1 MDKNWNIGIMEFW
14 NIGFKT
20 EKKFLPNIPSFQLSS
35 IPTFHHSNSFKRRGK
50 DGEENFDC

>member
-1 MDKNWNIGIMEFW
+1 VDKNWNIGIMEFW

-35 IPTFHHSNSFKRRGK
+35 VPRYFYHYSNIP
-50 DGEENFDC
+50 

>member
-1 MDKNWNIGIMEFW
+1 MEFW

-35 IPTFHHSNSFKRRGK
+35 VPRHFFQYSK
-50 DGEENFDC
+50 DLIEDFIHANDVEC